1 MIEIYRRN
9 RSDESLEKIK
19 RVETGAWI
27 NLVSPTEDELSEI
40 SEKTGADKDLL
51 KASLDWDEKPRTE
64 IDGKNRLIIARV
76 PYTEKDVMYTLPL
89 GIMITEKH
97 IITVSNTENIVISD
111 FIENRVKTFYTT
123 KKTRFCLQILART
136 NRNYQKFLNEIEKK
150 IDELEKSIMK
160 SFKNEEIIQLLA
172 LQKSLVYI
180 NTAVVS
186 NEKVLERITGG
197 KIIKLYEEDEEL
209 LEDIVIDN
217 KQSIDMVNIYI
228 NILSNTMDASASLIS
243 YNLNIVMKFLAS
255 VTIILAIPTI
265 VSSFYG
271 MNVELPFEHVPHA
284 FLIVFFMCSAL
295 MGLAIYI
302 FNKRNYF

>member
-9 RSDESLEKIK
+9 RADEKLEKIK

-27 NLVSPTEDELSEI
+27 NLISPTDEEISEI
-40 SEKTGADKDLL
+40 SEKTDADVALL
-51 KASLDWDEKPRTE
+51 KASLDWDEKPRIE

-89 GIMITEKH
+89 GIVITEKH
-97 IITVSNTENIVISD
+97 IITISNTENIVISD
-111 FIENRVKTFYTT
+111 FIEGKVKTFFTT

-136 NRNYQKFLNEIEKK
+136 NRNYQKFLNDIEKK
-150 IDELEKSIMK
+150 IDELEKSITK
-160 SFKNEEIIQLLA
+160 SFKNEEIVQLLA

-180 NTAVVS
+180 STAVVS
-186 NEKVLERITGG
+186 NEKVLERIAGG

-217 KQSIDMVNIYI
+217 KQSIDMVNIYT
-228 NILSNTMDASASLIS
+228 NILSNTMDAYASLIS
-243 YNLNIVMKFLAS
+243 NNLNLVMKFLAS
-255 VTIILAIPTI
+255 VTIIMAIPMI
-265 VSSFYG
+265 VSGFYG
-271 MNVELPFEHVPHA
+271 MNVKLPFEDVHNA
-284 FLIVFFMCSAL
+284 FIIVFIITASL

-302 FNKRNYF
+302 FTKKNYF